1 MFKVSWIL
9 DFLLGPRLYM
19 DSGDSTPEKTT
30 QVVEL
35 PDWAKGY
42 AKDTLAKGAALTD
55 ISQNPYQQYRGERIA
70 GFQPLQEQ
78 TFQTAAGM
86 QPSSQLGY
94 ATGLAGAAG
103 FGALGTN
110 YQAGRFSG
118 GQFGNRQA
126 AQYMSPFIEQAM
138 QPQLR
143 EAERAS
149 QIQGTQQRAQAVGAG
164 AFGGSRQAIMEAERE
179 RNLGIQQG
187 DIRAKGYQTAYEQAA
202 NQFNQDMARRMQA
215 QQMGEQSRQYGAGL
229 GMQGLQT
236 GLQAAGQLGQLGQT
250 EYGQRMGITQLQSQ
264 LGAQQQ
270 QQAQRPLDV
279 AYQDFLNQ
287 QNYPYKQLGFMSD
300 MIRGL
305 PLGQQSTQQ
314 VYGGSGPGAI
324 QTLAGLGGAAY
335 GFNQSGLFGSSDRK
349 AAEGGL
355 MGSYADGG
363 VTSDQNVESI
373 LGKLSDQQL
382 AQAKEAAL
390 NRQDVAQ
397 AEMIDAE
404 MAERASIRGG
414 LGGAFNQIPME
425 QQEQMMAGGGI
436 VAFAPG
442 GSTYLDKAEEARQ
455 QQLDYIRQATA
466 QQTPEEFKTNV
477 LSQRDVVKDLYGPS
491 VLPKYLEEIK
501 TERAALPEKMESDKG
516 LAFAMAS
523 LKLLSRKRGKGESQ
537 KEQLISGLGEAGE
550 AFASEVNRLK
560 KEHKEADRLLRQSEM
575 QFAAADQLYN
585 NGLTDKAVDRANK
598 GQELKSRAAEKF
610 ADVAGETS
618 KMYSQLENTKL
629 GNDTS
634 IAVAKISQ
642 AGNIAGARISASKPS
657 AQMEGVAIKAAEIRR
672 RFPDMPESQV
682 RDKALQAYLSESG
695 KYPSTDRAADA
706 RAASYEKISGNV
718 DARLVMDKTYRE
730 LQKEDRKTGG
740 TAADQYRERLIE
752 KEMLKAAS
760 QEQPAPAQQQ
770 APAAQQQQQTTPIKV
785 TSQEQFNKLP
795 SRTTFVAPDGSVRI
809 KP

>member
-1 MFKVSWIL
+1 MCS
-9 DFLLGPRLYM
+9 PSQPSM
-19 DSGDSTPEKTT
+19 PEKTT
-30 QVVEL
+30 QVSEL
-35 PDWAKGY
+35 PEWAKPY
-42 AKDTLAKGAALTD
+42 AKDVMAKGAALTD
-55 ISQNPYQQYRGERIA
+55 INQNPYRQYGGERIA
-70 GFQPLQEQ
+70 GFQPLQQ
-78 TFQTAAGM
+78 QAFKTVGGMDAG
-86 QPSSQLGY
+86 P
-94 ATGLAGAAG
+94 AG
-103 FGALGTN
+103 F
-110 YQAGRFSG
+110 QAGIG
-118 GQFGNRQA
+118 
-126 AQYMSPFIEQAM
+126 QYMSPYMQNVVDIEK
-138 QPQLR
+138 R
-143 EAERAS
+143 EAGRQS
-149 QIQGTQQRAQAVGAG
+149 GIMGTQQQAQATQAG
-164 AFGGSRQAIMEAERE
+164 AFGGGRDAIMRAERE
-179 RNLGIQQG
+179 RNLAQQMG
-187 DIRAKGYQTAYEQAA
+187 DIQSRGSQAAYEQAA
-202 NQFNQDMARRMQA
+202 NQFRQGIQQQSGLA
-215 QQMGEQSRQYGAGL
+215 Q
-229 GMQGLQT
+229 MQGQ
-236 GLQAAGQLGQLGQT
+236 
-250 EYGQRMGITQLQSQ
+250 M
-264 LGAQQQ
+264 GAQQQ
-270 QQAQRPLDV
+270 QQAQRPLDM

-300 MIRGL
+300 LVRGM
-305 PLGQQSTQQ
+305 PLGQQSTSS
-314 VYGGSGPGAI
+314 VYQGSGPGMI

-335 GFNQSGLFGSSDRK
+335 GFGKSGMFG
-349 AAEGGL
+349 AEGGL
-355 MGSYADGG
+355 MTSYADGG

-390 NRQDVAQ
+390 NRRDVEQAQ
-397 AEMIDAE
+397 MIDAE

-618 KMYSQLENTKL
+618 KMHSQLENTKL

-657 AQMEGVAIKAAEIRR
+657 AQKEGAMAIFNDPSFAPGKPPEERYRLATERYLELTKTGMPGVGAKIEATAREKAAKD
-672 RFPDMPESQV
+672 FN
-682 RDKALQAYLSESG
+682 
-695 KYPSTDRAADA
+695 DA
-706 RAASYEKISGNV
+706 IAPGGS
-718 DARLVMDKTYRE
+718 ARKEYME
-730 LQKEDRKTGG
+730 LQKKGTPEQVKEFKDRLFNQFFIMHSGE
-740 TAADQYRERLIE
+740 AA
-752 KEMLKAAS
+752 
-760 QEQPAPAQQQ
+760 PAPGATQQ

-795 SRTTFVAPDGSVRI
+795 SGTTFVAPDGSVRI